1 MIRVTEQ
8 AQYNRTVN
16 SIKTNFRE
24 MEMSQRR
31 LNTGKRVQY
40 PHQSV
45 TSTVNSI
52 YYRTRISAID
62 TFQDNI
68 VTSKERLN
76 VAYDSLGGVTDALN
90 RARELTVQ
98 AGNSTYNRED
108 RITMAIEIEEMIE
121 RVYDLSL
128 TKSKDEYIFSGTSV
142 KSAPFKLSYSQNDD
156 MGRSVISG
164 VTYEGDSTVQ
174 NREIENSRYVD
185 VGSPGSFSFWASNTE
200 ITSTTDASEYI
211 SQTDQKIMID
221 NTVIDIKEGDNLETI
236 AERINSASAGFEA
249 SVVSQRGE
257 GRVLKIQSR
266 EPHKLMIQDLEGGTT
281 LQDLGIL
288 REGLANI
295 TESNYSPSAVVNG
308 KSVFEVLMFTRD
320 SMLKDD
326 VANVGGSALGLLDE
340 ALGNVLDN
348 QTKVSSKVSRLD
360 MTDLGFSN
368 QKYATIEALSK
379 NEDIDF
385 SEEILNFN
393 MWQYAHNA
401 SLQTAGKLLGR
412 TLMDYLR

>member
-1 MIRVTEQ
+1 
-8 AQYNRTVN
+8 
-16 SIKTNFRE
+16 
-24 MEMSQRR
+24 
-31 LNTGKRVQY
+31 
-40 PHQSV
+40 
-45 TSTVNSI
+45 
-52 YYRTRISAID
+52 
-62 TFQDNI
+62 
-68 VTSKERLN
+68 
-76 VAYDSLGGVTDALN
+76 
-90 RARELTVQ
+90 
-98 AGNSTYNRED
+98 
-108 RITMAIEIEEMIE
+108 
-121 RVYDLSL
+121 
-128 TKSKDEYIFSGTSV
+128 
-142 KSAPFKLSYSQNDD
+142 